1 MRQAYLEMAM
11 MFMGSLGTP
20 GVPLPPGIELK
31 TPENPLYKEIRE
43 PSTEK
48 KDRDSK
54 KDPSPPAKKK
64 SVGFLMFYFPF
75 AISVTID

>member
-20 GVPLPPGIELK
+20 GVPLPPGMDAK
-31 TPENPLYKEIRE
+31 TPENPLYKEVRE
-43 PSTEK
+43 PTTEK

-54 KDPSPPAKKK
+54 KDPSPPPKKK
-64 SVGFLMFYFPF
+64 SVSLLLRDDCQ
-75 AISVTID
+75 S